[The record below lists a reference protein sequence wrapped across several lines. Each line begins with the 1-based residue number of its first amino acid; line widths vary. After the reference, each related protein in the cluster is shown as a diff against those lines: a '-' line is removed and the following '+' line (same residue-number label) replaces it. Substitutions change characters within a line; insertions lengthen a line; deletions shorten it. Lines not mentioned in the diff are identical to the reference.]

1 MKLINTPR
9 QTSGLSGTQT
19 PYLVFESFENLGFI
33 RHGISTKKGG
43 ASKGVYESLN
53 LGLHNGEER
62 ETTLLNYKLISESIG
77 FDYKNIV
84 KSYQVHGDKIHRAR
98 KSDRGSDILRPNEL
112 TDIDGLITNEP
123 EIVLAI
129 YFADCVPVFLA
140 DPVKKVIA
148 AVHAGWRGTV
158 MKIAQKAADLMIREY
173 GSNPSDIF
181 AGIGPSICKERFEVD
196 YPVAKEFFDALPY
209 AAEYIES
216 RNSKYYVDLWGINK
230 RELTERGIVNIE
242 ISNLCT
248 ASRQDLF
255 YSHRISG
262 TNRGIQAG
270 FIQIEK

>member
-1 MKLINTPR
+1 MKLINNK
-9 QTSGLSGTQT
+9 T

-33 RHGISTKKGG
+33 RHGIATKKGG
-43 ASKGVYESLN
+43 ASSGVYESLN
-53 LGLHNGEER
+53 LGLHNGEDR
-62 ETTLLNYKLISESIG
+62 ETTLLNYKLISKSIG

-98 KSDRGSDILRPNEL
+98 KSDRGADILRPNEL

-123 EIVLAI
+123 EVVLAI
-129 YFADCVPVFLA
+129 YFADCVPALLA

-158 MKIAQKAADLMIREY
+158 MKIVQKAADIMIRDY
-173 GSNPSDIF
+173 GSSPGDIY
-181 AGIGPSICKERFEVD
+181 AGIGPSICKEKFEVD
-196 YPVAKEFFDALPY
+196 YPVAKEFFDSLPF

-216 RNSKYYVDLWGINK
+216 RGAKYHVDLWGIN
-230 RELTERGIVNIE
+230 RRHLADVGVVNIE
-242 ISNLCT
+242 ISGLCT
-248 ASRQDLF
+248 ATRQDLF